1 MTMIKERFN
10 IAYEQLNDF
19 IKEQKSYAANAVQ
32 QFGER
37 NSFAILVQTEMD
49 LACKVAYALIEGGKV
64 LEEKIVLYPD
74 KKGRANAYVM
84 RVAET
89 LDNLQAHHKEVMN
102 LQIQSL

>member
-1 MTMIKERFN
+1 MINERFN

-19 IKEQKSYAANAVQ
+19 IKEQKNYADNAVQ

-37 NSFAILVQTEMD
+37 NSFAILVQTEID

-64 LEEKIVLYPD
+64 LEEKLGCYPD

-89 LDNLQAHHKEVMN
+89 LDGLQAHHKEVMGF
-102 LQIQSL
+102 QIESL